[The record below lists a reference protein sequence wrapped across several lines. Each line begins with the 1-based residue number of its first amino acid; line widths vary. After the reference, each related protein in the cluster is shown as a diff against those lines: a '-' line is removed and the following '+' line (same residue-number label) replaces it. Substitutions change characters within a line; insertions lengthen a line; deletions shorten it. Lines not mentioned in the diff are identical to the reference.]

1 MVSLP
6 GIRDELGHVL
16 ERLRVPEVLKTLGR
30 MDRRL
35 VGVERN
41 TNTLPS
47 IESHLATVEVSTATL
62 PGVLEEMHRMSA
74 AVEEMRDATVK
85 IAELVPVLVELQ
97 ASLVDLPETLSALH
111 TELHSLQGTVTGL
124 TEAVEPVGRVAAR
137 MPRRRRG
144 AVAAV
149 DDETG

>member
-35 VGVERN
+35 VGVERH

-137 MPRRRRG
+137 VPRRRRG

>member
-16 ERLRVPEVLKTLGR
+16 DRLYVPEVLKALVR

-35 VGVERN
+35 AGVERN

-124 TEAVEPVGRVAAR
+124 TEAIEPVGRVAAR

>member
-6 GIRDELGHVL
+6 GIRDELGHVV

-47 IESHLATVEVSTATL
+47 IESHLATVDVSTATL

-74 AVEEMRDATVK
+74 AVEEMRDATVM

-111 TELHSLQGTVTGL
+111 AELHSLQATVTGL
-124 TEAVEPVGRVAAR
+124 TEAVEPMGRVAAR

-144 AVAAV
+144 AIAPV

>member
-47 IESHLATVEVSTATL
+47 IESHLATVKVSTATL

>member
-1 MVSLP
+1 VDLAGVQREP
-6 GIRDELGHVL
+6 AA
-16 ERLRVPEVLKTLGR
+16 
-30 MDRRL
+30 
-35 VGVERN
+35 VGA
-41 TNTLPS
+41 LD
-47 IESHLATVEVSTATL
+47 HQATL
-62 PGVLEEMHRMSA
+62 
-74 AVEEMRDATVK
+74 AVDAVRDATVK